1 MILDPVTLSKDSNV
15 GEALAI
21 MKEHKIGGIPIINI
35 NNDLVGIVTNRDL
48 RFEKNKESLL
58 QK

>member
-1 MILDPVTLSKDSNV
+1 MILDPVTLSKDADV

-21 MKEHKIGGIPIINI
+21 MKEHKIGGIPIINT
-35 NNDLVGIVTNRDL
+35 NNNLVGIVTNRDL
-48 RFEKNKESLL
+48 RFEKIKKSLL